1 MRLDDRQADATHGRA
16 VAAADPVGTP
26 DPVVRAALA
35 EIDYE
40 ERARSVLPEHVSAY
54 YGATAGSGRGSA
66 EGIADWSAIRFRPRA
81 LRDLSTIDIST
92 TVLGTPI
99 ATPVLV
105 APMAHQ
111 HAANP
116 EAEVA
121 TGRAAAA
128 AGTLM
133 GVSTNVAVPYADIA
147 ATGAPWWFQ
156 VYVTRNHR
164 LTELMVQRAAEHG
177 AKALMLTVDMVAL
190 LPSHVNP
197 RQWPESPAKARMTNL
212 TAAELASAGPTDLEM
227 EPALSFDTIGWL
239 QQLSGLPVLVK
250 GVLRAD
256 DAARSMDA
264 GAAGVVVSTHGGRRL
279 GPAVTSAQALPE
291 VVAAIGDA
299 GEVYV
304 DSGIRNAEHVAAA
317 LALGARGVFVGRPAL
332 WALAVEG
339 ERGVRG
345 VLDGLSNDLRQVLTQ
360 LGVAR
365 VSDLTP
371 DLVAAPTG
379 GAR

>member
-1 MRLDDRQADATHGRA
+1 MRLDDRQADAGHGRA
-16 VAAADPVGTP
+16 VAVAAAVGTP
-26 DPVVRAALA
+26 DPVVQAAQT

-40 ERARSVLPEHVSAY
+40 QRAFSVLPEHVSAY

-66 EGIADWSAIRFRPRA
+66 EGIAAWSAIRFRPRA

-92 TVLGTPI
+92 TVLGTPV

-121 TGRAAAA
+121 TGRAVAA

-156 VYVTRNHR
+156 VYLTRNHR
-164 LTELMVQRAAEHG
+164 LTELMVQRAVEHG

-190 LPSHVNP
+190 LPSHLNP

-227 EPALSFDTIGWL
+227 EPALGFDTIGWL
-239 QQLSGLPVLVK
+239 QRLSGLPVLVK

-256 DAARSMDA
+256 DAARSIDA

-291 VVAAIGDA
+291 VVAAIGGA

-339 ERGVRG
+339 ERGVRA
-345 VLDGLSNDLRQVLTQ
+345 VLDGLSSDLRQVLTQ
-360 LGVAR
+360 LGAAR

-371 DLVAAPTG
+371 DLIAAVTG
-379 GAR
+379 GAG